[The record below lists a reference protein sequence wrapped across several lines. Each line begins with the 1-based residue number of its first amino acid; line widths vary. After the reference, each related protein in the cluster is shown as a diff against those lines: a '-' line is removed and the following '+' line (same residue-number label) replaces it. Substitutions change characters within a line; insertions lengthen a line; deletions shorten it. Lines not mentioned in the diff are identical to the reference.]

1 MNEWSN
7 IDISP
12 NDPEIIEIDKFKKT
26 LGVIPSNI
34 RQIRELITRFEVCH
48 FKYQRHFKY
57 IKESILNLK
66 PDIDPKKI
74 GTNHIR
80 RGENA
85 WKKDKT
91 GRSRLGQR
99 YAWALTNWLG
109 DNPKVKD
116 LEYYN
121 KRLGQQITKWLGK
134 KNLEKE
140 RLVLLLRARLIW
152 DWKSYEELQHGKEN
166 KELEL
171 QVCSIDICHYNFP
184 KNLDLLVQ
192 GIGEM
197 KPVEAFEGCGSFNSD
212 IKKLIEKEFS
222 ILNDLL
228 KSITSV
234 NKPDKNELVKAWLIV
249 CLAKTLKEQVSLTK
263 PIHRL
268 VEKKICWQ

>member
-12 NDPEIIEIDKFKKT
+12 DDPEIIEIDKFKKT
-26 LGVIPSNI
+26 LGVIPSHV

-48 FKYQRHFKY
+48 FKYQQHFKY
-57 IKESILNLK
+57 IKEPILNLR

-80 RGENA
+80 SGENA

-99 YAWALTNWLG
+99 YVWALTNWLG

-116 LEYYN
+116 LKYYN
-121 KRLGQQITKWLGK
+121 KRLGQQITNLLGK
-134 KNLEKE
+134 KNPEKE
-140 RLVLLLRARLIW
+140 RLVRLLIARLIW
-152 DWKSYEELQHGKEN
+152 NWKSYEELRHGKEN
-166 KELEL
+166 KDLEL

-184 KNLDLLVQ
+184 KNLDLLMQ

-212 IKKLIEKEFS
+212 IKKFVKKEFS
-222 ILNDLL
+222 ILDDLL
-228 KSITSV
+228 KPLTSV
-234 NKPDKNELVKAWLIV
+234 HKPDKNELIKAWLIAS
-249 CLAKTLKEQVSLTK
+249 LAKTLKEQVSLTK
-263 PIHRL
+263 PVNLQIN
-268 VEKKICWQ
+268 INTSN

>member
-1 MNEWSN
+1 MSEWSN
-7 IDISP
+7 IDIPPS
-12 NDPEIIEIDKFKKT
+12 DPEIIEIDKFKKT
-26 LGVIPSNI
+26 LGVVPSNV

-48 FKYQRHFKY
+48 FKYQQHLKY
-57 IKESILNLK
+57 IQESILNLK

-80 RGENA
+80 SGENA

-99 YAWALTNWLG
+99 YIWALTNWLG

-116 LEYYN
+116 SEYYH
-121 KRLGQQITKWLGK
+121 KRLRQQITKWLGK
-134 KNLEKE
+134 KNPEKE
-140 RLVLLLRARLIW
+140 RLVRLLRARLIW
-152 DWKSYEELQHGKEN
+152 DWKSYEELQQGKEN

-171 QVCSIDICHYNFP
+171 QACKIDICHYNFP
-184 KNLDLLVQ
+184 KNLDLLLQ

-197 KPVEAFEGCGSFNSD
+197 KPVEALEGCGSFNSD
-212 IKKLIEKEFS
+212 IKKFVEKEFS

-234 NKPDKNELVKAWLIV
+234 HKPDKNELIKSWLIA

-263 PIHRL
+263 PIPRL
-268 VEKKICWQ
+268 VRKN

>member
-1 MNEWSN
+1 MDAWSN

-26 LGVIPSNI
+26 LAIIPSNV

-48 FKYQRHFKY
+48 FKYQQHFKY

-66 PDIDPKKI
+66 PDINPKKI
-74 GTNHIR
+74 GANHIR
-80 RGENA
+80 SGENA

-99 YAWALTNWLG
+99 YVWALINWLG

-121 KRLGQQITKWLGK
+121 KRLGQQITKWLGE
-134 KNLEKE
+134 KNPEKE
-140 RLVLLLRARLIW
+140 RLVRLLRARLIW
-152 DWKSYEELQHGKEN
+152 DWKSYEELQHRKEN

-171 QVCSIDICHYNFP
+171 QVFSIDICHYNFP
-184 KNLDLLVQ
+184 KNLDLLLS

-197 KPVEAFEGCGSFNSD
+197 KPVEAYEGCGSINSD
-212 IKKLIEKEFS
+212 IKKFVEKEFL

-234 NKPDKNELVKAWLIV
+234 NKPDKNELIKAWLIA
-249 CLAKTLKEQVSLTK
+249 CLAKTLKEQVSLKK
-263 PIHRL
+263 PIPRS
-268 VEKKICWQ
+268 VRKNK